1 MRKRKWKSINKCFPK
16 THKTPSCTGKLSFHV
31 KVVTKG
37 GIHSAKLQRMINSQ
51 FLEYSFGMKSLL
63 QQRNLLNAF
72 LKLALKVM

>member
-16 THKTPSCTGKLSFHV
+16 THKTCTANEVSYIK
-31 KVVTKG
+31 VTKG
-37 GIHSAKLQRMINSQ
+37 GIHSAKLQRIINSQ
-51 FLEYSFGMKSLL
+51 FLEYSFGMNSLL